1 MFTWKKPQQLLLV
14 PAMLILGTLSLPAQS
29 AVNYELDA
37 YVFQMLRSYNEAG
50 MPGLVKESTKCH
62 KRAATERLDCV
73 RFDMASRH
81 METVM
86 AKRYNLR
93 KEPYFATVAIEKR
106 AKAHFDSVKFDAEKL
121 PEHLKQMQLEMDKAV
136 GQYMRPSN
144 MGR

>member
-1 MFTWKKPQQLLLV
+1 MFTWKKTSQLLLV
-14 PAMLILGTLSLPAQS
+14 PALAVLGTFSLPAHS
-29 AVNYELDA
+29 DINVELDP

-62 KRAATERLDCV
+62 KQATDRLDCIH
-73 RFDMASRH
+73 FDMASRH

-93 KEPYFATVAIEKR
+93 KEPYFSTEAIEKR
-106 AKAHFDSVKFDAEKL
+106 AKVHFNNVKFDANKL
-121 PEHLKQMQLEMDKAV
+121 PEHLKQMQLAMDKAV

-144 MGR
+144 MAR

>member
-1 MFTWKKPQQLLLV
+1 MFTWKKLQQLLTV
-14 PAMLILGTLSLPAQS
+14 PALAIIGTFSLPAHS
-29 AVNYELDA
+29 EINYELDA
-37 YVFQMLRSYNEAG
+37 YVFQMLRAYNEAG

-62 KRAATERLDCV
+62 KQATDRLDCI
-73 RFDMASRH
+73 RFDMASHH

-93 KEPYFATVAIEKR
+93 MEPYFSTEAIEKR
-106 AKAHFDSVKFDAEKL
+106 AQVHFKSIKFDAHKL